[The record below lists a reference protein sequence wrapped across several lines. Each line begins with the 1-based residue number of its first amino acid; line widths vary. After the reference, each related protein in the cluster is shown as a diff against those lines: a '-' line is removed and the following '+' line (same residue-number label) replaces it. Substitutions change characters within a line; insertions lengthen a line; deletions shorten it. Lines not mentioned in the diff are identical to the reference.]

1 MKTKKLK
8 LSNSCRRDTPRDIPE
23 NEMNQHWGIP
33 SSNASTPT
41 TDLISTSTTVIKEE
55 VLNISGE
62 GSNVAGGQLGDTQ
75 DLNMAAV
82 KTEPSPASGG
92 TVSAAADSSDNQP
105 PTPTPNE
112 NSAYN
117 NQMYPPNT
125 EHAAYHHPAAYTYD
139 QSYHYGS
146 PSAGDYTN
154 VMQQQSQQ
162 MYGSGEFKPSGRF
175 HPYMANNTS
184 NTSSSISTSGSIS
197 PRVVSSS
204 SPAMMGQ
211 NGQQQPQP
219 PTVTQDLKCEK
230 CGYVCT
236 SDIQLNEHYATAHTA
251 DGVIKEEG
259 NSNSQFSFTPYALKQ
274 EDAPQSDI
282 LDLDSQKMVY
292 PPDPNDPNIP
302 PMHTMHPMHRPMMGQ
317 QWGHN
322 GQPQEIHYMQHQQ
335 PPTTPSDSHKTFF
348 SPLKQPPQQ
357 SPYPPSVMIK
367 TESNH
372 FSPIGTPPYSMP
384 PQTPQQQKPPYPQN
398 DSVSSSPSE
407 FPSTTTQDG
416 GPQGFGQ
423 QRFEPPTSSL
433 PNPPMGKSGATWKSN
448 EARRPKTYNCT
459 ACNKWFT
466 SSGHLKR
473 HYNTTLHKN
482 AVKSSNQPDP
492 ATMPIS
498 IHHHPDRDPNTK
510 HSRPR
515 HHRPPVPPPPDPDR
529 SPEYGS
535 QFAGQS
541 PGYQQTQQQNFS
553 NFPQQNLNGHP
564 NGLAGPSVHPNNP
577 SHPRGLLNNLSS
589 EVQSTTT
596 PSSLPV
602 DQQMEQEVHTT
613 TIKREDNF
621 TQLTE
626 LDVDSSNNS
635 LSSSNQSLEHHPQL
649 RQPHQHLLSSQQQ
662 TATQQQHQQ
671 HSPPVHIIS
680 HHIFH
685 TNTPQH
691 LSPREDTIHTTPQ
704 HNIMEQQQYIIS
716 HLGEFFLFFFILLKI
731 FDLKVSDF
739 LQAS

>member
-1 MKTKKLK
+1 MKNCYLERFFSSLKKK
-8 LSNSCRRDTPRDIPE
+8 NKIKQNIIKQKIFSRRDTPRDYPK

-33 SSNASTPT
+33 STNSSTSTTNNT
-41 TDLISTSTTVIKEE
+41 TDLISTSAAIKEE
-55 VLNISGE
+55 PQSISGE

-75 DLNMAAV
+75 ELNMAAV
-82 KTEPSPASGG
+82 KSESSPASGG

-117 NQMYPPNT
+117 NQMYPPT
-125 EHAAYHHPAAYTYD
+125 GEQHPAYHHPAYTYD
-139 QSYHYGS
+139 QSYHYNS
-146 PSAGDYTN
+146 PSAGDYSN

-162 MYGSGEFKPSGRF
+162 QQQQMYGGGEFKPSARF

-211 NGQQQPQP
+211 NQNGQQSNPAP
-219 PTVTQDLKCEK
+219 EIKCEK

-236 SDIQLNEHYATAHTA
+236 SDIQLNEHYSTAHTA

-259 NSNSQFSFTPYALKQ
+259 NSNSQFSFAPYALKQ
-274 EDAPQSDI
+274 DEPPQSDI

-292 PPDPNDPNIP
+292 PPDPNDPTLP
-302 PMHTMHPMHRPMMGQ
+302 QMHSIHPMHRPMMGQ

-322 GQPQEIHYMQHQQ
+322 GQPHDMHYMQHQ
-335 PPTTPSDSHKTFF
+335 PPTTPSDPHKSFF
-348 SPLKQPPQQ
+348 PPMKQSPQQ
-357 SPYPPSVMIK
+357 SPYPPTGMTK
-367 TESNH
+367 TE
-372 FSPIGTPPYSMP
+372 FSPMGTPPYVMP
-384 PQTPQQQKPPYPQN
+384 PQTPQQKQPYPQN

-407 FPSTTTQDG
+407 YPSTTTQDG
-416 GPQGFGQ
+416 GQPGFV
-423 QRFEPPTSSL
+423 SSL
-433 PNPPMGKSGATWKSN
+433 PKSSTTWKSN

-492 ATMPIS
+492 ATLPIS
-498 IHHHPDRDPNTK
+498 VHHHPDRDPNSK

-515 HHRPPVPPPPDPDR
+515 NHRPPVPPPDPAR
-529 SPEYGS
+529 SPEYAG
-535 QFAGQS
+535 QYAGQS
-541 PGYQQTQQQNFS
+541 PSYQQSQQQNYS

-564 NGLAGPSVHPNNP
+564 NGVAGPSVHPNNP
-577 SHPRGLLNNLSS
+577 SHPRGLLNNLTS
-589 EVQSTTT
+589 EVQQPQTTT
-596 PSSLPV
+596 QSSLPV

-613 TIKREDNF
+613 SIKREDSYN
-621 TQLTE
+621 QLHQTE

-635 LSSSNQSLEHHPQL
+635 SHSSNHSLEHHPQL
-649 RQPHQHLLSSQQQ
+649 HQPHQHLLQSSQQQ
-662 TATQQQHQQ
+662 QQSVVSQHQQ
-671 HSPPVHIIS
+671 LPQQPDQQQPPVHIIS

-691 LSPREDTIHTTPQ
+691 LSPREDTIHTTQ
-704 HNIMEQQQYIIS
+704 HNIMDQQQYIIS
-716 HLGEFFLFFFILLKI
+716 PLGE
-731 FDLKVSDF
+731 
-739 LQAS
+739 